1 MVNLDVNVAYGKS
14 VTYAANDGT
23 TAYTKLL
30 TDGLAD
36 SITPVNTAEC
46 VSLSRTGAYFNLD
59 LGQNYPV
66 RSVTIYGKDDGK
78 SLLQFKRRITFYNNL
93 LPSFRKHYQFE

>member
-1 MVNLDVNVAYGKS
+1 MNVAWGKS
-14 VTYAANDGT
+14 VTYAASNGST
-23 TAYTKLL
+23 MYTKLL

-46 VSLSRTGAYFNLD
+46 VSLSRSGAYLNLD

-78 SLLQFKRRITFYNNL
+78 TSLIV
-93 LPSFRKHYQFE
+93 